1 MSLVFLSVAVS
12 NEFVNKEV
20 IGPAERYVIA
30 VPARLESSRLPR
42 KVLAE
47 IGGKPMLRHVLERCC
62 KVANVDAVVLCT
74 DSDDLRQLAES
85 WGYSALMTSA
95 HCSSGSE
102 RIASVAD
109 DLMSLVWAEGQSNPV
124 RTAVINVQGDQ
135 PFLDPLVIESI
146 IAEFQRC
153 DPIPEVVTPVYNLE
167 PASIHDPN
175 VVKTVL
181 SQDGRALYFSRA
193 AVPHIR
199 DVDPSEWH
207 RYTTY
212 WGHVGI
218 YGFRGDV
225 LRTWDQLPL
234 SPLEDLERLEQLRL
248 LEAGYSIAT
257 FPVESTSLSVDTAE
271 QLAEARAMV

>member
-1 MSLVFLSVAVS
+1 MGYVMAAAQKISIEKFLV
-12 NEFVNKEV
+12 
-20 IGPAERYVIA
+20 A
-30 VPARLESSRLPR
+30 VPARLESSRLSN
-42 KVLAE
+42 KVLLD
-47 IGGKPMLRHVLERCC
+47 IGGKPMIRRVLERSNM
-62 KVANVDAVVLCT
+62 AAGVDAVVLCT
-74 DSDDLRQLAES
+74 DSDYLKRLAEG
-85 WGYSALMTSA
+85 WGYRVQMTSTE
-95 HCSSGSE
+95 CTSGSE

-109 DLMSLVWAEGQSNPV
+109 DLIALVWAEGQSDPF

-135 PFLDPLVIESI
+135 PFLDPSVIECMVSQ
-146 IAEFQRC
+146 FQRC
-153 DPIPEVVTPVYNLE
+153 DPPPSVVTPVYALQQE
-167 PASIHDPN
+167 FVHDPN

-181 SQDGRALYFSRA
+181 SHDGRALYFSRA

-225 LRTWDQLPL
+225 LRTWEQLPP

-257 FPVESTSLSVDTAE
+257 FPVEGTSLSVDTAE

>member
-1 MSLVFLSVAVS
+1 MGYVMAAAQKISIEKFLV
-12 NEFVNKEV
+12 
-20 IGPAERYVIA
+20 A
-30 VPARLESSRLPR
+30 VPARLESSRLSN
-42 KVLAE
+42 KVLLD
-47 IGGKPMLRHVLERCC
+47 IGGKPMIRRVLERSSM
-62 KVANVDAVVLCT
+62 AAGVDAVVLCT
-74 DSDDLRQLAES
+74 DSDYLKRLAEG
-85 WGYSALMTSA
+85 WGYRVQMTSTE
-95 HCSSGSE
+95 CTSGSE

-109 DLMSLVWAEGQSNPV
+109 ELIALVWAEGQSDPS

-135 PFLDPLVIESI
+135 PFLDPSVIECM
-146 IAEFQRC
+146 AYQFQRC
-153 DPIPEVVTPVYNLE
+153 DPPPSVVTPVYALQQE
-167 PASIHDPN
+167 FVHDPN

-181 SQDGRALYFSRA
+181 SHDGRALYFSRS

-225 LRTWDQLPL
+225 LRTWEQLPP

-257 FPVESTSLSVDTAE
+257 FPVEGTSLSVDTAE
-271 QLAEARAMV
+271 QLAEARAVVRRSATA